1 MNKIIKLNIRSLNL
15 SPRYLP
21 RNLKTQVHAKT
32 STQML
37 IVDLLIIVKIYREAK
52 HPSTG
57 KYIDKQP
64 MAHPCSKICSNEIN
78 EQYIEPNY

>member
-1 MNKIIKLNIRSLNL
+1 MQTSLAGMWRRVWQFLLKLNIRSLNL

-21 RNLKTQVHAKT
+21 IKLKMQVCAKT

-57 KYIDKQP
+57 KYIDK
-64 MAHPCSKICSNEIN
+64 
-78 EQYIEPNY
+78 

>member
-1 MNKIIKLNIRSLNL
+1 MYYNWNMQTSLAGMWRRVWQFLLKLNIRSLNL

-21 RNLKTQVHAKT
+21 IKLKMQVCAKT

-57 KYIDKQP
+57 KYIDK
-64 MAHPCSKICSNEIN
+64 
-78 EQYIEPNY
+78 